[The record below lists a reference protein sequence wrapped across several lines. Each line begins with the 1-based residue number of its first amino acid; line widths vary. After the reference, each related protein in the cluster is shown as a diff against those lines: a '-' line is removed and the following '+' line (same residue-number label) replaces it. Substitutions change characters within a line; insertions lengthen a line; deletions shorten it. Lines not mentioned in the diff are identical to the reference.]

1 MNDSKDH
8 KAASEPPLECR
19 VMPGLTQCPNP
30 LHTHWIGRLLIG
42 WQIAQDYWA
51 LRDKSGNRV
60 RRWFSIE
67 TVKAADGGETVLN
80 FTVLRLNLSFGW
92 RGA

>member
-1 MNDSKDH
+1 MKQTESERDSR
-8 KAASEPPLECR
+8 ASAIECG

-30 LHTHWIGRLLIG
+30 LHTHWIGPLLIG

-67 TVKAADGGETVLN
+67 TVKAVDGGDTLLN